1 MVLGSQS
8 AELNTRKSYA
18 RNFNSLNSVTQ
29 NFDIQKTCDRIT
41 RSKNFVQVNFV
52 QVNFVQVNFD
62 TQNFVSEKIVR
73 QKSYYFV
80 TQNFRLGELESLR
93 NTCVYRLHE

>member
-8 AELNTRKSYA
+8 GELNTRKSYA

-41 RSKNFVQVNFV
+41 RSKNFV